1 MTLRLG
7 LLGAAAIAP
16 RAIIKPVQVFDDVEI
31 VSMAARDRSRAEV
44 FAARAGIATVHDTYD
59 QVVTDPSVDAVYN
72 PLAISGH
79 HEWTIKALNAGKH
92 VLCEKPFAMNEAEAR
107 EMADCA
113 RENGLVCAE
122 AFHYYYHPVFRRM
135 RRDRAERSPGRDP
148 LRRRALPEHR
158 RGNPRADSLP
168 DRARR
173 RVRPWTSAATRC
185 TTSVTAFGAEPE
197 VVAAKAGT
205 VYEHIDVE
213 MEAELLFPGGI
224 PARIWSRMNAA
235 AGWSSVVNVYGDRG
249 RSEGGQSARPPP
261 RASSDRTGHLTWGTR
276 RETLTKRST
285 FDYQLQAFV
294 DAIDGV
300 RPMPTDAEDGVI
312 SMRVIDNVY
321 RAAGMTPRGTGL
333 DLRATTTDRI
343 RAIDSGDQLG
353 LSKIPQLRQRPE
365 LSVQGHRGPRR
376 NLDTGATPRGARSVR
391 HWRWRHLDHG
401 A

>member
-44 FAARAGIATVHDTYD
+44 FAARAGIPTVHDTYD
-59 QVVTDPSVDAVYN
+59 QVVTDPNVDAVYN

-79 HEWTIKALNAGKH
+79 REWTIRALNAGKH
-92 VLCEKPFAMNEAEAR
+92 VLCEKPFAMNEIEAR

-122 AFHYYYHPVFRRM
+122 AFHYYYHPVSRRM
-135 RRDRAERSPGRDP
+135 REIVQSGVLGEIRFADAHFQNIVEETPEQIRYRIELGGGSTMDLGCYP
-148 LRRRALPEHR
+148 LHYLRH
-158 RGNPRADSLP
+158 S
-168 DRARR
+168 
-173 RVRPWTSAATRC
+173 
-185 TTSVTAFGAEPE
+185 FGAEPE
-197 VVAAKAGT
+197 VVAARAGT

-249 RSEGGQSARPPP
+249 RLKVVNPLVPHREP
-261 RASSDRTGHLTWGTR
+261 HLIELVTSRGTR

-321 RAAGMTPRGTGL
+321 RAAGMTPRG
-333 DLRATTTDRI
+333 
-343 RAIDSGDQLG
+343 
-353 LSKIPQLRQRPE
+353 
-365 LSVQGHRGPRR
+365 H
-376 NLDTGATPRGARSVR
+376 N
-391 HWRWRHLDHG
+391 
-401 A
+401 